1 MMDTTLFEARFG
13 VITLV
18 GQLKHEVFKQPQEYI
33 RWYGACIFLF
43 RNFVLLEDSLPCGFH
58 EAKVSDVKRLEK
70 VCCGFFFVFFWVGG
84 GRHTKDI
91 MLRSHSSSIS
101 LRGTKIRRRII
112 PFENFLALKTSA
124 IGKSY

>member
-70 VCCGFFFVFFWVGG
+70 VCWGG
-84 GRHTKDI
+84 GHTKDI

-112 PFENFLALKTSA
+112 PFENFLVLKTSA